1 MSDLPEDP
9 IQHAALLLL
18 LARREP
24 DQRLDRLPE
33 EWAPADEAAAYEV
46 QHRVMA
52 ALGEIGGWKVGASGP
67 GAPPNCA
74 PMPLDGI
81 SETGAALPGVAPGVA
96 LLVEAEVAF
105 RMRASLP
112 PRTEPYTGEEVAAAI
127 GAAHPAIE
135 WLQSRF
141 RDPDSLDAASTLA
154 DSGGHGG
161 FVHGPGFAAWRR
173 LDFADMGVMQ
183 AVGDGEAMS
192 RVGNPAG
199 DMLRL
204 VTWLANVGAVWAG
217 GLREGEFV
225 TCGSWTGKTEVPP
238 GHGATARF
246 AELGEVALQAPQ
258 WR

>member
-1 MSDLPEDP
+1 MSDQPHDP

-52 ALGEIGGWKVGASGP
+52 ALGEIGGWKVGAAGP

-74 PMPLDGI
+74 PMPLEGI
-81 SETGAALPGVAPGVA
+81 TATGAPLPAVADGVP

-105 RMRASLP
+105 RMAESLP
-112 PRTEPYTGEEVAAAI
+112 PRTEPYTEEEVATAI
-127 GAAHPAIE
+127 GTAHPAIE
-135 WLQSRF
+135 WLRSRF
-141 RDPDSLDAASTLA
+141 RDPDAVDAWSNLA

-161 FVHGPGFAAWRR
+161 FVHGAGVAGWRS
-173 LDFADMGVMQ
+173 LDFADMGVTQ
-183 AVGDGEAMS
+183 AVGEGEAVS

-225 TCGSWTGKTEVPP
+225 TCGSWTGKTVVPP

-246 AELGEVALQAPQ
+246 AGLGEVALQAPQ
-258 WR
+258 